1 MTAPLKIAVIGGGT
15 AGLAVSIS
23 LRQHGH
29 DVTVLER
36 WDTLAPVGAGIL
48 MQPPGVANLHMLGCG
63 EAFIKRATRVD
74 ALQAHNHKGSLLFHI
89 PFGDAPAYGVCRG
102 NLTNVLQE
110 RCRQLG
116 IELVLGANIEN
127 VDNGPTGA
135 SVTWWTRKAEH
146 LRTKPQQYDLV
157 VLASGSGSALAEPLG
172 FGSAASPYAWGTLNA
187 LMTIEDGS
195 HAHPHELR
203 QRVHGGRVMMGLMP
217 SGTTP
222 EGKTLLSLYWS
233 LPLAELPAWKA
244 GSFDEF
250 KERRLLGLWPEARD
264 ALAGLRKED
273 VVFATY
279 RHAWPR
285 SFVRGRVVLAGDI
298 AHAMSPQLGLG
309 STLAIEDALTLGH
322 VLSLDASKP
331 DTLGAA
337 LAAGSGSGASS
348 SRVKVSPPAAGSTP
362 GDKAEVPSRDAAFV
376 HALESQLRLY
386 EAARRSPC
394 QMAQCAS
401 RSLTPLFQSAAPALL
416 RDSLFLVGRRLPGV
430 QWVMESALRL
440 GLTRR
445 IKLR

>member
-1 MTAPLKIAVIGGGT
+1 
-15 AGLAVSIS
+15 
-23 LRQHGH
+23 
-29 DVTVLER
+29 
-36 WDTLAPVGAGIL
+36 

-63 EAFIKRATRVD
+63 DAFIKRATRVD
-74 ALQAHNHKGSLLFHI
+74 ALQAHNHKGSLLFHL
-89 PFGDAPAYGVCRG
+89 PFGDEPAYGVCRG

-116 IELVLGANIEN
+116 IEVVLGANIEN
-127 VDNGPTGA
+127 VVNEPTGA
-135 SVTWWTRKAEH
+135 FVTWWTRKAEH
-146 LRTKPQQYDLV
+146 LRTKPQPYDLV

-187 LMTIEDGS
+187 LMTIEEGS
-195 HAHPHELR
+195 HAHPNELR

-222 EGKTLLSLYWS
+222 DGKTLLSLYWS
-233 LPLAELPAWKA
+233 LPLAEVSAWKA
-244 GSFDEF
+244 SSFDEF
-250 KERRLLGLWPEARD
+250 KERKLLGLWPEARD

-273 VVFATY
+273 IAFATY

-337 LAAGSGSGASS
+337 LATASGSGASA
-348 SRVKVSPPAAGSTP
+348 SRVSVSSAAGSA
-362 GDKAEVPSRDAAFV
+362 GAVPTETSSRDAAFV
-376 HALESQLRLY
+376 HALDAQLQLY
-386 EAARRSPC
+386 ERARRTPC

-401 RSLTPLFQSAAPALL
+401 RSLTPLFQSSAPALL
-416 RDSLFLVGRRLPGV
+416 RDSMFIVGRRFPGT
-430 QWVMESALRL
+430 QWLMESALRL